1 MAIILL
7 SRGSY
12 SWGSQ
17 IAGMVADKLGYDCIS
32 REDIL
37 KASGQFDLPE
47 IKLIKAFNEMPSL
60 IDRFIG
66 SKKEEYLSYLRA
78 AILKN
83 VQQDN
88 VVAHGFAGLFLIH
101 NISHVVKVRIT
112 IDQKDRIALAQ
123 EEGGMGA
130 GDAFRA
136 LKKIDAQRQRW
147 GQYMFGVD
155 LSDSSNYHMTFHV
168 NEQTIND
175 AVELISYAAGL
186 NRYRTTIES
195 QKSLD
200 DQLLASEVKV
210 ALLRIR
216 PDAVINADSGL
227 VYVETRENGMDTND
241 IKHMISSTAFKV
253 IGVKQVEVNIEPSSA

>member
-17 IAGMVADKLGYDCIS
+17 IAEMVADKLDYGRIS

-88 VVAHGFAGLFLIH
+88 IVAHGFAGLFLIH
-101 NISHVVKVRIT
+101 NISHVVKIRIT
-112 IDQKDRIALAQ
+112 VDQEDRIAFAQ
-123 EEGGMGA
+123 KEGGMGA

-136 LKKIDAQRQRW
+136 LKKIDAQRQKW
-147 GQYMFGVD
+147 GQYMFGID

-168 NEQTIND
+168 NKQTIDD
-175 AVELISYAAGL
+175 AVEMVCHAAGL
-186 NRYRTTIES
+186 YRYGTTIES

-210 ALLRIR
+210 ALLKIR
-216 PDAVINADSGL
+216 PGAVVNADSGRI
-227 VYVETRENGMDTND
+227 YVETKENGMDTND
-241 IKHMISSTAFKV
+241 IKHMISSTVLKV
-253 IGVKQVEVNIEPSSA
+253 VGVKQVEVNIEPISA